1 MHAILGI
8 YTAVHACRLYMEL
21 YNLLNAQ
28 YTMLH
33 ITQTNLLKKKKEKRK
48 NTHPHKPNLLRNW

>member
-33 ITQTNLLKKKKEKRK
+33 ITQTNLLKKKKKK
-48 NTHPHKPNLLRNW
+48 KHTHTNQTC

>member
-1 MHAILGI
+1 MHARNFGHI
-8 YTAVHACRLYMEL
+8 YCRTCMQIIYMEL

-33 ITQTNLLKKKKEKRK
+33 ITQTNLLKKKKKKK
-48 NTHPHKPNLLRNW
+48 NTHTHTNQTC

>member
-1 MHAILGI
+1 MHARNFGHI
-8 YTAVHACRLYMEL
+8 YCRKCMQIIYMEL

-33 ITQTNLLKKKKEKRK
+33 ITQTNLLKKKKKK
-48 NTHPHKPNLLRNW
+48 KHTHTNQTC

>member
-1 MHAILGI
+1 MHARNFGHI
-8 YTAVHACRLYMEL
+8 YCRTCMQIIYMEL

-33 ITQTNLLKKKKEKRK
+33 INTNQSPQKKKKKK
-48 NTHPHKPNLLRNW
+48 KKHTHTNQTC